1 MDALMTS
8 ILRLHEQGLSLK
20 AIARQ
25 LKVSEQKVRK
35 ILITAGA
42 WSSPTSRKVAE
53 LQAAGK
59 SLDEIAAALG
69 ITRNAVLSYTPYDRG
84 MQNAEYPSLNALRIR
99 DSRAK
104 KKELQNG
111 KV

>member
-8 ILRLHEQGLSLK
+8 VLRLHEQGLSLK

-42 WSSPTSRKVAE
+42 WSSPTSRKVAD

-99 DSRAK
+99 ASRAK
-104 KKELQNG
+104 KK
-111 KV
+111 V

>member
-8 ILRLHEQGLSLK
+8 VLRLHEQGLSIK
-20 AIARQ
+20 TIARQ

-99 DSRAK
+99 ASRAK
-104 KKELQNG
+104 KNAT
-111 KV
+111 

>member
-8 ILRLHEQGLSLK
+8 VLRLHEQGLILK

-42 WSSPTSRKVAE
+42 WSSPTSRKVAD

-99 DSRAK
+99 ASRAK
-104 KKELQNG
+104 KK
-111 KV
+111 V

>member
-8 ILRLHEQGLSLK
+8 VLRLHEQGLSIK
-20 AIARQ
+20 TIARQ

-42 WSSPTSRKVAE
+42 WSSPISRKVAE

-99 DSRAK
+99 ASRAK
-104 KKELQNG
+104 KK
-111 KV
+111 V

>member
-8 ILRLHEQGLSLK
+8 VLRLHEQGLSIK
-20 AIARQ
+20 TIALQ

-99 DSRAK
+99 ASRAK
-104 KKELQNG
+104 KK
-111 KV
+111 V

>member
-8 ILRLHEQGLSLK
+8 VLRLHEQGLSIK
-20 AIARQ
+20 TIARQ

-42 WSSPTSRKVAE
+42 WSSPTSRKVAD

-99 DSRAK
+99 ASRAK
-104 KKELQNG
+104 KK
-111 KV
+111 V

>member
-1 MDALMTS
+1 MDALITS
-8 ILRLHEQGLSLK
+8 VLRLHEQGLSIK
-20 AIARQ
+20 TIARQ

-42 WSSPTSRKVAE
+42 WSSPTSRKVAD

-99 DSRAK
+99 ASRAK
-104 KKELQNG
+104 KK
-111 KV
+111 V

>member
-8 ILRLHEQGLSLK
+8 VLRLHEQGLSLK

-99 DSRAK
+99 ASRAK
-104 KKELQNG
+104 KNAT
-111 KV
+111 

>member
-8 ILRLHEQGLSLK
+8 VLRLHEQGLSIK

-99 DSRAK
+99 ASRAK
-104 KKELQNG
+104 KK
-111 KV
+111 V